1 MQRVE
6 ATDFPDVF
14 KYVQRLPMEIQAL
27 FANQLMKAPSKS
39 VWVARQQSF
48 TDFARKNFNLFTQ

>member
-1 MQRVE
+1 
-6 ATDFPDVF
+6 
-14 KYVQRLPMEIQAL
+14 MEIQAL

-48 TDFARKNFNLFTQ
+48 TDFARKNFNLFIQ